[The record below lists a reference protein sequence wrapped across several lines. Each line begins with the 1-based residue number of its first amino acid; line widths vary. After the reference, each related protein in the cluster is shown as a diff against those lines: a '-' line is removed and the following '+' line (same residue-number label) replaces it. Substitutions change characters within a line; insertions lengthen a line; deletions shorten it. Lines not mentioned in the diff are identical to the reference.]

1 MRKIAAVLV
10 TAGLVLGAVALASP
24 AGASAPAKTSRQCKA
39 FKNFDL
45 PDLNGTTTKQ
55 KSAAT
60 AKQLRKIAR
69 ASSGKTKS
77 AANTL
82 ATSFENYADSGDT
95 GDLADAANVKAIG
108 TLSLAALKCIT
119 TNITLPDITLPGPPV
134 ELAP

>member
-10 TAGLVLGAVALASP
+10 TAGLVLGTVALASP
-24 AGASAPAKTSRQCKA
+24 AGATAPAKTSKQCKA

-45 PDLNGTTTKQ
+45 PELNDTTTKE

-69 ASSGKTKS
+69 ASKGKTKS

-82 ATSFENYADSGDT
+82 AESFENYADSGDA
-95 GDLADAANVKAIG
+95 GDLAEAANFKALG
-108 TLSLAALKCIT
+108 ALSVVALKCLSAD
-119 TNITLPDITLPGPPV
+119 ITLPDISLPGS
-134 ELAP
+134 